1 MNEESKNDSFVLCFQ
16 IQLPIFFLAPMSIL
30 PKEKPQARLEKVD
43 GGCEQTSEGGRDE
56 AGKAGSNGKCSENNK
71 NNQASRFPSYS
82 TLVLG
87 SVEDPGFLK

>member
-1 MNEESKNDSFVLCFQ
+1 VFPNSTSH
-16 IQLPIFFLAPMSIL
+16 FLLGANVHP